1 MDLHRLGNDAIET
14 RDEKAGLL
22 FVSDG
27 QDDRNA
33 SGSLH
38 CAHIGIFENN
48 IGCWLAGMVFCTC
61 DADKRCCHAGIVAK
75 AGGKV

>member
-1 MDLHRLGNDAIET
+1 LS
-14 RDEKAGLL
+14 

-38 CAHIGIFENN
+38 GAHIGIFEDN
-48 IGCWLAGMVFCTC
+48 IGSAGGRVVFCTC